1 MKLMSVLSAIFLLL
15 VFFASTVPQPLL
27 KTVGGQRE
35 SSEVLVASGTT
46 MFFNFT
52 SDHLFVDDDGDWRSQ
67 GTEIKRIYVACDEQ
81 FVYILRVKP
90 LTGSHMDE
98 MYFDVG
104 EGNGY
109 PMDTMNATYMFASG
123 GHHGLYKWNGTDFQ
137 LLIPLN
143 SVGTNLWKSDDER
156 VVHGISTSQ
165 YESEEYW
172 ELKVAWSVFGSPR
185 TIKIINRI
193 KYSGLDEAPDGT
205 FIVIYQNQSQ
215 RFIASFYAKTSEFG
229 SRLWEIRKQS
239 IGYYSEGFNASLKL
253 MNLGNSSLESL
264 NVSINLPTGLFAN
277 LNETSW
283 NIALEPNGTWNQ
295 QFKLSPEQLGQFNLT
310 ATISSSEF
318 ESTFSQTIPLNL
330 FVIPK
335 MSVTIHHSGQMKAGF
350 PNKLNITIVNHE
362 RINAEVSVTTY
373 GQYVEYW
380 YFSPLSLELGSNSS
394 VRITSE
400 IAPLGIINPEDTHY
414 NYSFLEMA
422 LEYENLPICSSGS
435 FPFPNGPITITEPNV
450 QIILQYPREVIVGE
464 TFYVNISAV
473 NKENDEIMAS
483 FKVRASAWSVVLKQQ
498 YPSPVLILEDSSYKE
513 QTALISPNSNITFS
527 FKFKA
532 MEEYPWGAGVILYL
546 RHGSYG
552 DDYGANIKVVSLS
565 TKLWPTMQYALITVF
580 FAAVVGLAFLLWK
593 KKKHAF
599 NSRKNQT
606 RMK

>member
-1 MKLMSVLSAIFLLL
+1 MSVLRAIFLLL

-27 KTVGGQRE
+27 KTVGGQPE
-35 SSEVLVASGTT
+35 SSEVLVTSGTT

-67 GTEIKRIYVACDEQ
+67 GTDIKRIYVACDEQ
-81 FVYILRVKP
+81 FVYILWVKP

-98 MYFDVG
+98 LYFDVG
-104 EGNGY
+104 EENGY

-123 GHHGLYKWNGTDFQ
+123 GHFGLYKWNGTDFQ

-143 SVGTNLWKSDDER
+143 WVGTNFWKSDDER

-165 YESEEYW
+165 YENEEYW

-185 TIKIINRI
+185 TTKIINRI
-193 KYSGLDEAPDGT
+193 KYSGLDQAPDGT
-205 FIVIYQNQSQ
+205 FILIYQNQSQ

-239 IGYYSEGFNASLKL
+239 IGYYSEGFNTSLKL
-253 MNLGNSSLESL
+253 MNFGNSGSESL
-264 NVSINLPTGLFAN
+264 NVSINLPTELFAN

-283 NIALEPNGTWNQ
+283 SIALEPNGTWNQ

-335 MSVTIHHSGQMKAGF
+335 MNVTIHHSGQMKAGF

-373 GQYVEYW
+373 GQFMEYW
-380 YFSPLSLELGSNSS
+380 YFSPLTLELGSNSS
-394 VRITSE
+394 VRIMSE
-400 IAPLGIINPEDTHY
+400 IAPLGIINPEDIYY
-414 NYSFLEMA
+414 NYSFLEMV
-422 LEYENLPICSSGS
+422 LKYENLPICSSGS
-435 FPFPNGPITITEPNV
+435 FPFPSGPITITEPNV
-450 QIILQYPREVIVGE
+450 QIILNYPREVLVGE
-464 TFYVNISAV
+464 AFYVNISAV
-473 NKENDEIMAS
+473 NEENEEIVAS
-483 FKVRASAWSVVLKQQ
+483 FKVSASALSVVPKQQ
-498 YPSPVLILEDSSYKE
+498 HFSPVLILEDSNSKE
-513 QTALISPNSNITFS
+513 QTVLISPNSNITFS

-532 MEEYPWGAGVILYL
+532 MEEYPSGAYVNLFL
-546 RHGSYG
+546 RHGFYG
-552 DDYGANIKVVSLS
+552 DDYGVNIKVVTLF
-565 TKLWPTMQYALITVF
+565 TKLWPIAVF
-580 FAAVVGLAFLLWK
+580 FVAVVGLAFLFWK
-593 KKKHAF
+593 KKQ
-599 NSRKNQT
+599 NSTPEKIKQE
-606 RMK
+606 